1 MSKHPAPSLRPG
13 DRVRERDRNG
23 GCVARPSSPNYHEI
37 CKILSHR
44 REGLVVGLET
54 RRNSRGTRCE
64 YAVVRWD
71 HLESPSI
78 HAAFRLERIAPA
90 DDP

>member
-1 MSKHPAPSLRPG
+1 MVKQSALPLRPG
-13 DRVRERDRNG
+13 DRVRERNRHG
-23 GCVARPSSPNYHEI
+23 GCVASPSSPNYQEI

-54 RRNSRGTRCE
+54 RRNSRGTQCH

-71 HLESPSI
+71 HLESPSL
-78 HAAFRLERIAPA
+78 HAAFRLERITPA
-90 DDP
+90 EGS